1 MLFLPLTWYFGCHNP
16 ELASTLLKKQ
26 FLTKEQDFP
35 EDCIPYVR
43 IVSIWNAI
51 SPTSKLRTFAPIATV
66 HF

>member
-26 FLTKEQDFP
+26 EQDFP
-35 EDCIPYVR
+35 EDYVPYVR

-51 SPTSKLRTFAPIATV
+51 SPTLKLRMFVPIATV
-66 HF
+66 HL